1 MLGTALRFKRGLA
14 IRTGIRTQ
22 QQQFST
28 HPTPASDCRLEG
40 KVAIITGA
48 ASGVGKATAAEFIH
62 HGAQVVLA
70 DIQHELGESVA
81 AELGPGATFVPCDV
95 TQEPQVAAVVDLAVA
110 KHGRLD
116 IMYNNAG
123 ICGPM
128 TFAVTDVDLTEFDR
142 VMAVNVRSVVAG
154 IKHAARVM
162 VPRRAGSILC
172 TASITGLDG
181 GLAPLAYSLSKA
193 AVAAAVRLSASE
205 LSKHGI
211 RVNCISP
218 ASLPT
223 PFGIKAVREIFPDME
238 EQRAVE
244 MIELAASELA
254 GTKCEVEDV
263 AKAAT
268 FLASD
273 EAKYISG
280 HNLVVDGGFTTSKC
294 LNFSR

>member
-1 MLGTALRFKRGLA
+1 MLGMALRFKRGLA

-28 HPTPASDCRLEG
+28 HPTPGRLAG

-48 ASGVGKATAAEFIH
+48 ASGVGKATAAEFIQR
-62 HGAQVVLA
+62 GAQVVLA
-70 DIQHELGESVA
+70 DIQHEFGKSVA

-95 TQEPQVAAVVDLAVA
+95 TQEPQVAAVVDLTVA

-116 IMYNNAG
+116 IMYNNVG

-128 TFAVTDVDLTEFDR
+128 TFAITDVDLTEFDR

-172 TASITGLDG
+172 TASIAGLVG
-181 GLAPLAYSLSKA
+181 GLAPLTYSMSKA
-193 AVAAAVRLSASE
+193 SVVAAVRFSASE
-205 LSKHGI
+205 LCKHGI

-218 ASLPT
+218 TGLPT
-223 PFGIKAVREIFPDME
+223 PFGLKAMREIFPGLE

-244 MIELAASELA
+244 MIELCTAELA

-263 AKAAT
+263 VKAAT
-268 FLASD
+268 FLVSD

-280 HNLVVDGGFTTSKC
+280 HNLVVDGGFTAFKRV
-294 LNFSR
+294 NFSPQ